1 MKICTTCSKWSH
13 KSDFGLGSTLR
24 NFLSTKTEFSVS
36 WARLWPDFTLCPLQ
50 IRLWSLNEFCSWYLG
65 LQLVSWLFSMLTNGL
80 GVMDRW
86 KHAVRPVVCSAVWT
100 ESLLQC
106 RPFQCFTAACMPR
119 VAGRLT
125 AQATRCGR
133 PGTVGLALIPR
144 APARPTH
151 PLIFHFLRLLPS
163 SPQQPQPCRA
173 APP

>member
-1 MKICTTCSKWSH
+1 MVWLVLTLGLFGLTVKKVQLRVYACLSNLKQSGSKFYKEQKLFYDQLMKICTTCSKWSH

-36 WARLWPDFTLCPLQ
+36 WARLWPDFTLCPLR

-65 LQLVSWLFSMLTNGL
+65 LQLVSWLFLMLTNGL

-86 KHAVRPVVCSAVWT
+86 KHTFRPVVCSAVWT

-106 RPFQCFTAACMPR
+106 RPFQCFTAACMLH

-125 AQATRCGR
+125 A
-133 PGTVGLALIPR
+133 
-144 APARPTH
+144 
-151 PLIFHFLRLLPS
+151 
-163 SPQQPQPCRA
+163 
-173 APP
+173 